1 MKGTFYII
9 CCATLLGVEC
19 CTFPS
24 ILEGKLWED
33 SAKGKPVTFSGD
45 TMTGWNV
52 SIFNTVMSS
61 WQCLFNQN
69 DIIVSRS
76 SYEQSIPLFST
87 TTYYVYACMWIV
99 SIDAQTLIYYL
110 LADEITDAN
119 TRIYKSTNDSLGACD
134 VCKFSLT
141 LNSADGKAMSTTD
154 TFPSLDQ
161 PYSPVTCES
170 VLQTT
175 TKSSTTYSSAS
186 STQVFTTVSLTFTGQ
201 TIHTVAQTAT
211 TTENESSLTSTVDT
225 TTINTTPELTFLSTL
240 LTSSTF
246 IPKIGTSDSSSTSLQ
261 TNGIA
266 TSQVSTVISTGNAD
280 TSHVASTVLS
290 TTIVSETSLTANLKS
305 RSSILPFMSDEA
317 FIAMLTCVSF
327 IILVLVIVTTIVVC
341 VSVKSKRK
349 HKARSIDKRVSPL

>member
-9 CCATLLGVEC
+9 CCAILLGVEC

-154 TFPSLDQ
+154 TFPSPDQ

-175 TKSSTTYSSAS
+175 TKSSTTYSSAI
-186 STQVFTTVSLTFTGQ
+186 STPVFPTVSLTSTGQ
-201 TIHTVAQTAT
+201 TTHTVTQTAT
-211 TTENESSLTSTVDT
+211 TEIESSSTSTVDT

-240 LTSSTF
+240 LTSSTL
-246 IPKIGTSDSSSTSLQ
+246 IPKIGTSDSSSTSPQ
-261 TNGIA
+261 TNGID
-266 TSQVSTVISTGNAD
+266 TSQVSTMISTGNAD
-280 TSHVASTVLS
+280 TSHVASTDLS
-290 TTIVSETSLTANLKS
+290 TTIVSETSSTANLKS
-305 RSSILPFMSDEA
+305 HSSILPFMSDEA

>member
-141 LNSADGKAMSTTD
+141 LNSADGKAMSTTGAASAVTIPAQSGPCIGCSCTPTTTSTSTIIPD
-154 TFPSLDQ
+154 QRPSSRTPLDQ
-161 PYSPVTCES
+161 GPDTAAIVVPV
-170 VLQTT
+170 VLAVCVLFAVCIAVIVLKYQ
-175 TKSSTTYSSAS
+175 KKNSTT
-186 STQVFTTVSLTFTGQ
+186 
-201 TIHTVAQTAT
+201 
-211 TTENESSLTSTVDT
+211 
-225 TTINTTPELTFLSTL
+225 
-240 LTSSTF
+240 
-246 IPKIGTSDSSSTSLQ
+246 
-261 TNGIA
+261 
-266 TSQVSTVISTGNAD
+266 
-280 TSHVASTVLS
+280 
-290 TTIVSETSLTANLKS
+290 
-305 RSSILPFMSDEA
+305 
-317 FIAMLTCVSF
+317 CVEK
-327 IILVLVIVTTIVVC
+327 
-341 VSVKSKRK
+341 VKS
-349 HKARSIDKRVSPL
+349 